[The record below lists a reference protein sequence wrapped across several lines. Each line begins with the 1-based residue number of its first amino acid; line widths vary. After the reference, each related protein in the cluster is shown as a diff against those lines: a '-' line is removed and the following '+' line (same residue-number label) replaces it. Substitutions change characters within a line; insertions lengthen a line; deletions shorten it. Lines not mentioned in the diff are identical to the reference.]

1 MCSYCTTPVY
11 NGNNTLGGYTCIT
24 CRAWVPYNSLHDART
39 APVIDGRDD
48 DPIWSLASAI
58 IVAITTGQASV
69 LPGPVRYAAH
79 EDTLVTVDGL
89 VLDVACAV
97 QNPATATRFNLQCA
111 QDCVELGSPLIIL
124 GADGVLYVPMSTAIP
139 DSSQRSRLLRFLGKF
154 VRVKGTVLERSGL
167 HAITIASIE
176 EVLGIHLI
184 TDAQ

>member
-48 DPIWSLASAI
+48 D
-58 IVAITTGQASV
+58 
-69 LPGPVRYAAH
+69 R
-79 EDTLVTVDGL
+79 
-89 VLDVACAV
+89 
-97 QNPATATRFNLQCA
+97 
-111 QDCVELGSPLIIL
+111 
-124 GADGVLYVPMSTAIP
+124 
-139 DSSQRSRLLRFLGKF
+139 KF